1 MISITSQL
9 CKCYPISRKKET
21 EGFRL
26 IRESGDSS
34 FLSFVFHQTWKLGM
48 HGGDYAWILPS
59 DTIEQVAKTPDNS
72 SYSEEC
78 TSSQLDQ
85 TLNGLIIVNSHDS
98 ALENEITSSGL
109 VSTFPV
115 SALFPIGFFIFPWHC
130 YPQFEPKYNFS
141 LIIRLIN
148 QVSDR

>member
-1 MISITSQL
+1 
-9 CKCYPISRKKET
+9 
-21 EGFRL
+21 
-26 IRESGDSS
+26 
-34 FLSFVFHQTWKLGM
+34 M

-148 QVSDR
+148 QISDR

>member
-1 MISITSQL
+1 MQMLSDFSKEGDGRFSID
-9 CKCYPISRKKET
+9 
-21 EGFRL
+21 
-26 IRESGDSS
+26 SGDSS
-34 FLSFVFHQTWKLGM
+34 FLCFVFHQTWKLGM

-78 TSSQLDQ
+78 TPSQLDQ

-115 SALFPIGFFIFPWHC
+115 SALWFFH
-130 YPQFEPKYNFS
+130 FS
-141 LIIRLIN
+141 MALLSSIRAK
-148 QVSDR
+148 V